1 MTTSRMPRHGRS
13 GVVLATV
20 AALAA
25 MLMTFTGC
33 ADDAPGPDTPGQ
45 GTQVATTVATS
56 SVSSVPTSAATA
68 TTSAPNPYAGG
79 GGAGTATSAP

>member
-1 MTTSRMPRHGRS
+1 MPRHGRS

-45 GTQVATTVATS
+45 GTQVADHGGDVVVS

-68 TTSAPNPYAGG
+68 TTSAPNPYAE
-79 GGAGTATSAP
+79 AAARVTATSAP